1 MGKFSNRIND
11 EVFIN
16 NFNQE
21 SVYILGLL
29 WAYGH
34 ICKNTNSITI
44 ECVKDDINYFYPIFQ
59 KTGDFN
65 LYERQRPN
73 RRLQGTINGCSLKLS
88 NFLKEN
94 DYTNKSST
102 SPCKIISKIPK
113 NLLHYFYLGWSDGDG
128 CFYHSKTLN
137 SIQFI
142 ISGSYD
148 QDWSSIIS
156 LCEQLNIQYRI
167 DKFITKKTH
176 KYSRFLI
183 NKNNDI
189 LIFGEYIYN
198 NSTLGLIRKREKFN
212 SIKNYVNEQNS
223 AIFLCYD
230 RTGNLVN
237 EFNSLKSASDWL
249 NKGRYVGGSIRD
261 SIIGRQSTAYNY
273 IWKETKRLSH
283 PTH

>member
-1 MGKFSNRIND
+1 MGKFSEKIKHKLFTTD
-11 EVFIN
+11 FTP
-16 NFNQE
+16 E

-29 WAYGH
+29 WADGH
-34 ICKNTNSITI
+34 ISKNTNSITI
-44 ECVKDDINYFYPIFQ
+44 ECIKEDINYFYPIFQ

-65 LYERQRPN
+65 LYERQRHN
-73 RRLQGTINGCSLKLS
+73 RKPQGIINGCSLKLS

-94 DYTNKSST
+94 DYTNKSLT
-102 SPCKIISKIPK
+102 SPSKIISKIPK

-128 CFYHSKTLN
+128 CFYHNKTLN
-137 SIQFI
+137 NIQFI

-156 LCEQLNIQYRI
+156 LCEQLNIQYRV
-167 DKFITKKTH
+167 DRFITKKTH

-189 LIFGEYIYN
+189 LIFGKYIYN
-198 NSTLGLIRKREKFN
+198 NSTLGLNRKREKFN
-212 SIKNYVNEQNS
+212 TIKNYLDEQS
-223 AIFLCYD
+223 SKIFLCYD
-230 RTGNLVN
+230 RMGNLIN

-249 NKGRYVGGSIRD
+249 NKGRYVGSSIRD
-261 SIIGRQSTAYNY
+261 SIIGRQPTAYNY
-273 IWKETKRLSH
+273 IWKETKKLSH